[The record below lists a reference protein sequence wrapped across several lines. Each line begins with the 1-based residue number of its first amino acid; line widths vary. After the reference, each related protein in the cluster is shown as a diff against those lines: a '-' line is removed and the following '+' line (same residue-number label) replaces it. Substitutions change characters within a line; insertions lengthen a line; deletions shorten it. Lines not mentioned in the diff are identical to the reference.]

1 MRQPR
6 NVDGIEDA
14 CFWGCTGG
22 KAQYKEL
29 QIDFQL
35 SWCDARRTTT
45 IDDDEVL
52 LVVGEETEV
61 GWMSRDTCEGLEL
74 GEGLPM

>member
-14 CFWGCTGG
+14 CCWGCTGG
-22 KAQYKEL
+22 KAQSKGL
-29 QIDFQL
+29 QIEVQL

-52 LVVGEETEV
+52 LVEK
-61 GWMSRDTCEGLEL
+61 
-74 GEGLPM
+74 